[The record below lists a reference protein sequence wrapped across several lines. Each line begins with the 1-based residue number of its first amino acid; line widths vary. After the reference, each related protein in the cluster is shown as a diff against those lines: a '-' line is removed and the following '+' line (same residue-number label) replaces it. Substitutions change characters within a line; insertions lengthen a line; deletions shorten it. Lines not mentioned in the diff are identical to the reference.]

1 MEPRKKINCHPVNH
15 TPQPD
20 FRIQQSLEIL
30 QNIPKTNLQ
39 IVTVISHCFN
49 NHQADS
55 CHFPHVHPSTKDR
68 SHDLPQQV
76 SHTPLSHASPYEHV
90 KPISRHL
97 TPDTLH
103 QPLSPPTPQ
112 VQYQDP
118 ESADPP
124 LSAVWSL
131 PRFFQSS
138 QERVDQPPAGDRFRS
153 FLFPRQVPTGQ
164 FYELTTGPLTNQATS
179 PVRPESREAEDCS
192 RHEYT
197 EDHPR
202 STRGTEDTDTNSPPT
217 ITNSEIP
224 RPACRNSI
232 KDHITDSAESSSSSD
247 DDIPDLQSSS
257 TDSES
262 EQLLTGRFWVDS
274 DKEEQPDDVPASISA
289 TPYWSAP
296 DSGQYDTPAEQE
308 NFMCQPKNK
317 PCPQPYEDF
326 LFNATPA
333 STRSAR
339 KRKPHAKKN
348 LNILFTTEALLL
360 DEACARNEILLTW
373 RSEFCQH
380 QLLLLCQSEEVT
392 RNTIQVDAL
401 CFHRMSNRLVE
412 AEQDQ
417 RKAVQSEVFAG
428 LTPLASRTLSGE
440 HRSILARSLTAYI
453 SLTIVLFEDHKEGLR
468 RIILLE
474 EDSRR
479 YKGCGPLHLSPSRRV
494 LGAVIKHHQRDRPFS
509 NAWRHMATVNS
520 MSSDSVV
527 LDPFRFQET
536 VLRNFLRSQ
545 GLLPGP
551 CIRHFPHKVSTSPCS
566 WADATDNDPSC
577 NVPEPVDS
585 KKAEEQLQHKFSK
598 DISEFSISFETPWST
613 STDLLHSL
621 LFYSIQWPESVMRAK
636 ITLEG
641 QCDLATCL
649 SDNISMLALNHLQV
663 LLSDFIDFD

>member
-1 MEPRKKINCHPVNH
+1 MQRVSYILQSLPPQALPSRRPFCSDVKEQKQTKAKSTFSVNRKHIILFKMKPRTKINCHPVNH

-20 FRIQQSLEIL
+20 SHIQQSLEIL
-30 QNIPKTNLQ
+30 QNIAKTNLQ
-39 IVTVISHCFN
+39 IVTVIAQSFS

-55 CHFPHVHPSTKDR
+55 CHFPHVQSSTKHR

-76 SHTPLSHASPYEHV
+76 SHTPVSHASPYEHV
-90 KPISRHL
+90 KPISQHL

-103 QPLSPPTPQ
+103 QPLSPPTPK
-112 VQYQDP
+112 VQNQDP

-131 PRFFQSS
+131 LRFCQSS
-138 QERVDQPPAGDRFRS
+138 HERVDPPAGDRSRS

-164 FYELTTGPLTNQATS
+164 
-179 PVRPESREAEDCS
+179 
-192 RHEYT
+192 
-197 EDHPR
+197 
-202 STRGTEDTDTNSPPT
+202 
-217 ITNSEIP
+217 
-224 RPACRNSI
+224 SI

-274 DKEEQPDDVPASISA
+274 DREEQPDDVPASISA

-308 NFMCQPKNK
+308 NFMCQPMNK

-339 KRKPHAKKN
+339 KRKLHAKKN

-373 RSEFCQH
+373 RSEFYQH
-380 QLLLLCQSEEVT
+380 QLLLLCQTEELS
-392 RNTIQVDAL
+392 RKTIQVDAV
-401 CFHRMSNRLVE
+401 CFHRMNNRLVD

-417 RKAVQSEVFAG
+417 RKAVQSEAFAG
-428 LTPLASRTLSGE
+428 LTRLASRNLSGE
-440 HRSILARSLTAYI
+440 HTSILARSLTAYI
-453 SLTIVLFEDHKEGLR
+453 SLTIVLFEDHEEGLR

-479 YKGCGPLHLSPSRRV
+479 YKGFGPSHLSPSRRV

-598 DISEFSISFETPWST
+598 DISEFSISFESFLVHLVRPASQP
-613 STDLLHSL
+613 SF
-621 LFYSIQWPESVMRAK
+621 LFNSVA
-636 ITLEG
+636 
-641 QCDLATCL
+641 
-649 SDNISMLALNHLQV
+649 
-663 LLSDFIDFD
+663 